1 MKKNIR
7 TVCGL
12 EKYDELCQKKGFFNR
27 IRFFWFVFAASVRDL
42 GKNRNAEWKIK
53 FSTHLVK

>member
-42 GKNRNAEWKIK
+42 GKNRNAE
-53 FSTHLVK
+53 